1 MGMNIEQ
8 HFERIESYTEGGL
21 SPAEKQSFER
31 ELTEN
36 AELKQ
41 AYGLYQMSLDAIET
55 GIGNQLRQELKQWEK
70 SATSNAAPQ
79 EAKVVSFTRRL
90 VQYGA
95 AAAILLLVGFF
106 SWQFLQKPVSPE
118 TLYGEYYE
126 LPSAGSIRSVD
137 PGTKGAMD
145 QGRQAFGEKNFAQA
159 AQIFSSIPSNDPA
172 YAEAQYLLGHAD
184 CQLQQFAAA
193 RAAFAIAAAQNDF
206 RIKEKAE
213 WYGVV
218 SCLRV
223 SDQPSGCGD
232 ALAAI
237 AENSDHAYYDSAV
250 ALQKKTSKVWE
261 KNSER

>member
-1 MGMNIEQ
+1 MNIEQ

-31 ELTEN
+31 ELIEN

-41 AYGLYQMSLDAIET
+41 AYGLYQMSLEAIET
-55 GIGNQLRQELKQWEK
+55 GIGNQLRQELKQWDK
-70 SATSNAAPQ
+70 SAASNAAPL
-79 EAKVVSFTRRL
+79 EAKVVSFTRRW
-90 VQYGA
+90 VQYGV

-106 SWQFLQKPVSPE
+106 GWQFLQKPVSPE

-126 LPSAGSIRSVD
+126 LPSAGSIRGLD

-145 QGRQAFGEKNFAQA
+145 QGRQAFDSKNYTQA
-159 AQIFSSIPSNDPA
+159 VQIFSNIPSNDPA
-172 YAEAQYLLGHAD
+172 YAEAQYLLGHAE

-218 SCLRV
+218 SCLRL
-223 SDQPSGCGD
+223 SDQPSGCAE

-237 AENSDHAYYDSAV
+237 AENNDHAFHDAAV
-250 ALQKKTSKVWE
+250 ALQEKASKIFGG
-261 KNSER
+261 K